1 MKFGISR
8 NKLCC
13 KFAEAL
19 NKDSRP
25 DLTPIRVKELYN
37 LECVEAVFPK
47 YVIIY
52 ASFFRILHIFR
63 ICGDILS
70 FLPVMS
76 VWYFSVIFT
85 RYYSIT

>member
-1 MKFGISR
+1 MKFGIFR

-25 DLTPIRVKELYN
+25 DLTPIRVKELYD
-37 LECVEAVFPK
+37 LECVESVFPK
-47 YVIIY
+47 YVIKL
-52 ASFFRILHIFR
+52 AGFFKMLQIFC

-76 VWYFSVIFT
+76 LVLFCNLY
-85 RYYSIT
+85 